1 MTMNHGFN
9 KYIVPY
15 DNVIESKPLQET
27 MMNNVRKSRH
37 GKACKPRQGGD
48 NPSYTAET
56 LRRGVTAQQLVASGR
71 ATTVRQAR
79 RILRYGDRQAAA
91 A

>member
-1 MTMNHGFN
+1 MAT
-9 KYIVPY
+9 
-15 DNVIESKPLQET
+15 T
-27 MMNNVRKSRH
+27 RKSRH
-37 GKACKPRQGGD
+37 GKPCKPRQGND

-79 RILRYGDRQAAA
+79 KLLRYGDRQAAA